1 MNEITP
7 TENQIF
13 SFPRFWQL
21 LKSDI
26 RINKPKFIRIALS
39 TIGCFLTAAILVSVF
54 AINALEEI
62 NASIPAALGLSPEDY
77 TSWIKLKYWGYY
89 YLASFFIFSIGM
101 TVLGSLTFVN
111 MNSKS
116 GRISTLM
123 MPASMLE
130 KYAIRFLEYAIGG
143 LLIMGIGY
151 TLGLLVEFIAY
162 ADCDIFAVQNN
173 DMLNIRKNSWHEI
186 FIVVT
191 IFGLAIMLGNAFYA
205 LGSSIWPRASWIKT
219 WVCQQVIG
227 VLFLF
232 AGAFGFFKVVSNFIN
247 WLDKIDPSSINENA
261 IFWTY
266 VVILIVLIAVCWAL
280 AWWRFRNTQI
290 VQRFMKK

>member
-1 MNEITP
+1 MNEMIIR
-7 TENQIF
+7 ENQTF

-21 LKSDI
+21 LKSDL
-26 RINKPKFIRIALS
+26 RINQPKFIRIALS
-39 TIGCFLTAAILVSVF
+39 TIGCYLTAAILVSVF
-54 AINALEEI
+54 AINALEEMD
-62 NASIPAALGLSPEDY
+62 ATMPAGWSLTPDDI
-77 TSWIKLKYWGYY
+77 TTWIKMKYLGYY
-89 YLASFFIFSIGM
+89 CMASFFIFSIGM
-101 TVLGSLTFVN
+101 TIYGSLTFVS

-130 KYAIRFLEYAIGG
+130 KFAVRFLEYAIGG
-143 LLIMGIGY
+143 LLVMAVGY
-151 TLGLLVEFIAY
+151 ALGLFVEYVSY
-162 ADCDIFAVQNN
+162 AHNDIFIPQNN
-173 DMLNIRKNSWHEI
+173 DMITIAKNPWSDLL
-186 FIVVT
+186 IVVT
-191 IFGLAIMLGNAFYA
+191 IFCLAIMMGNAFYA
-205 LGSSIWPRASWIKT
+205 LGSSIWPRTSWIKT

-232 AGAFGFFKVVSNFIN
+232 AGAFGFFKVVSSWIN
-247 WLDKIDPSSINENA
+247 WLDKFDSASISENA

-266 VVILIVLIAVCWAL
+266 VVIMIALIVACWAL